1 MDDLHWCDA
10 SLHRAYARLIRW
22 LERLEGFAMIEV
34 VGLTKRFGD
43 LVAVDDL
50 SFTAPAGQV
59 TAVLGPNGAGKTT
72 TFRMVLG
79 LARPTAGRALIDGRP
94 YVELARPRQTV
105 GAVLESSGFHPARTG
120 RNHLRVVAAAA
131 GIPRSR
137 VDELLAF
144 VGLARAAD
152 RRVVGYSTGMRQ
164 RLAVAGAL
172 LGDPR
177 VVVLDEPTSGLD
189 PEGVAWTRVLLRELA
204 AEGRCVLLAS
214 HLLAEVVQAADRVV
228 IIARGRALREADL
241 DSLDAATELAVR
253 VDDAESLASALT
265 AQQGAEVGA
274 TGDGRLAVRGVSAE
288 EVGRTAARVGATVF
302 ELSSRS
308 AGESLERLYLSLV
321 SPEERE
327 VR

>member
-1 MDDLHWCDA
+1 
-10 SLHRAYARLIRW
+10 
-22 LERLEGFAMIEV
+22 MIEV
-34 VGLTKRFGD
+34 AGLTKRFGD

-72 TFRMVLG
+72 TFRLLLG
-79 LARPTAGRALIDGRP
+79 LARPTAGRALIEGRP
-94 YVELARPRQTV
+94 YAELERPRQTV

-120 RNHLRVVAAAA
+120 RDHLRVIATAA
-131 GIPRSR
+131 GIARGR
-137 VDELLAF
+137 VEDLLAF

-152 RRVVGYSTGMRQ
+152 RRVGGYSTGMRQ

-189 PEGVAWTRVLLRELA
+189 PEGVAWMRRLLHELA

-214 HLLAEVVQAADRVV
+214 HLLAEVVQTANRVL
-228 IIARGRALREADL
+228 IIAQGRALREADMT
-241 DSLDAATELAVR
+241 SLGGAAELAVR
-253 VDDAESLASALT
+253 VDNPESLTRAL
-265 AQQGAEVGA
+265 AARHGVEVSA
-274 TGDGRLAVRGVSAE
+274 TGDGRLVIRGTDAE
-288 EVGRTAARVGATVF
+288 DVGRTAARVGATVF

-308 AGESLERLYLSLV
+308 TGESLERLYLSLIGA
-321 SPEERE
+321 EERE
-327 VR
+327 VA

>member
-1 MDDLHWCDA
+1 
-10 SLHRAYARLIRW
+10 
-22 LERLEGFAMIEV
+22 MIEIA
-34 VGLTKRFGD
+34 GLTKRFGD
-43 LVAVDDL
+43 VVAVDDL
-50 SFTAPAGQV
+50 SFTARAGQV

-72 TFRMVLG
+72 TFRVLLG

-94 YVELARPRQTV
+94 YAELERPRQSV
-105 GAVLESSGFHPARTG
+105 GALLESSGFHPARTG
-120 RNHLRVVAAAA
+120 RNHLRVIAAGA

-137 VDELLAF
+137 IDELLTF
-144 VGLARAAD
+144 VGLTRAAD
-152 RRVVGYSTGMRQ
+152 RRVGGYSTGMRQ

-189 PEGVAWTRVLLRELA
+189 PEGVAWTRQLLRELA

-214 HLLAEVVQAADRVV
+214 HLLREVVQAAHRVV

-241 DSLDAATELAVR
+241 ASLDAAVELAVR
-253 VDDAESLASALT
+253 VDDPDSLAGALSADH
-265 AQQGAEVGA
+265 GAEVSA
-274 TGDGRLAVRGVSAE
+274 AGDGRLVVRGVSGE
-288 EVGRTAARVGATVF
+288 QVGRTAARVGATVF

-308 AGESLERLYLSLV
+308 AGESLEQLYLSLV
-321 SPEERE
+321 GPEERE

>member
-1 MDDLHWCDA
+1 
-10 SLHRAYARLIRW
+10 
-22 LERLEGFAMIEV
+22 MIEV
-34 VGLTKRFGD
+34 EGLTKRFGD

-50 SFTAPAGQV
+50 SFTAPAGRV
-59 TAVLGPNGAGKTT
+59 TAILGPNGAGKTT

-94 YVELARPRQTV
+94 YAELERPRQTV

-120 RNHLRVVAAAA
+120 RNHLRVIAAAA

-152 RRVVGYSTGMRQ
+152 RRVGGYSTGMRQ

-189 PEGVAWTRVLLRELA
+189 PEGVAWTRGLLRELA

-214 HLLAEVVQAADRVV
+214 HLLGEVVQAADRVV
-228 IIARGRALREADL
+228 IIARGRALREAEL
-241 DSLDAATELAVR
+241 ASLDAATELAVR
-253 VDDAESLASALT
+253 VDNAESLARALT
-265 AQQGAEVGA
+265 ARQGAEVGA

-308 AGESLERLYLSLV
+308 AGESLEQLYLSLV
-321 SPEERE
+321 GPEERE

>member
-1 MDDLHWCDA
+1 MVAGGPWAPALDA
-10 SLHRAYARLIRW
+10 GSAV
-22 LERLEGFAMIEV
+22 IEV
-34 VGLTKRFGD
+34 ACLSKWYGA

-59 TAVLGPNGAGKTT
+59 TALLGPNGAGKTT
-72 TFRMVLG
+72 TFRMLLG
-79 LARPTAGRALIDGRP
+79 LTRPNAGRALIGGRP
-94 YVELARPRQTV
+94 YAELDRPRQTV

-120 RNHLRVVAAAA
+120 RDHLRVVATAA
-131 GIPRSR
+131 GIPRRR

-152 RRVVGYSTGMRQ
+152 RHVGAYSTGMRQ

-177 VVVLDEPTSGLD
+177 VIVLDEPTSGLD
-189 PEGVAWTRVLLRELA
+189 PEGVAWMRSLLREFA
-204 AEGRCVLLAS
+204 AEGRCVVLAS

-241 DSLDAATELAVR
+241 TSLDGAIELAVR
-253 VDDAESLASALT
+253 VDDPESLARALT
-265 AQQGAEVGA
+265 ARHGAEVSA
-274 TGDGRLAVRGVSAE
+274 TGDGRLVVRGATAE
-288 EVGRTAARVGATVF
+288 EVGRAAARVGATVF

-308 AGESLERLYLSLV
+308 AGESLEQLYLSLTGRG
-321 SPEERE
+321 EGRE
-327 VR
+327 LA